1 MHGSSNEAGPPLS
14 GATLD
19 GAGLADPAP
28 VTDYRV
34 RPATAADADAIC
46 RIYNQGIEDRVAT
59 LETEL
64 RTPEERRRWL
74 ANRSPRHPVVV
85 AEPTAPR
92 FVGGHG
98 GGETEPGRTFVK
110 PPTEGSGPADP
121 WRQGGGETGPGRTFV
136 RPPTEGS
143 GPSDP
148 WRQGGGETGPGRT
161 FVRPPTESS
170 GLAAPA
176 TIVGWGSL
184 SVFNSRE
191 AYRFVAD
198 FSIYVERAWRGR
210 GVGRAMLEALI
221 ELARTHG
228 SHKLVLSAFPFNA
241 GGGRSTRSWAS
252 APSASTESK
261 ACSTA
266 SGWTRSSWRSCSN
279 RAGAQQ

>member
-85 AEPTAPR
+85 AEPTEPR

-110 PPTEGSGPADP
+110 PPTEGSGPSDP

-161 FVRPPTESS
+161 FVRPPTEGS
-170 GLAAPA
+170 GPA
-176 TIVGWGSL
+176 DPVTVVGWGSL
-184 SVFNSRE
+184 NVFNSRE

-228 SHKLVLSAFPFNA
+228 FHKLVLSAFPFNA
-241 GGGRSTRSWAS
+241 GGGALYEKLGFRTVGVYREQGLLDGKWVD
-252 APSASTESK
+252 TIIMEK
-261 ACSTA
+261 LL
-266 SGWTRSSWRSCSN
+266 
-279 RAGAQQ
+279 

>member
-85 AEPTAPR
+85 AEPTEPR

-98 GGETEPGRTFVK
+98 GGETEPGRTFVR

-121 WRQGGGETGPGRTFV
+121 GVKAEVKRGRAAPLSGHPRKAPAPRTPGVKAEVKRGRAAPLSGHPRRAPAPRTPGVKAEVKRGRAAPLSGHPRKAPAPRTPLQWSAGGASTSSTRGRPTGSSPTSRSTSSGPG
-136 RPPTEGS
+136 
-143 GPSDP
+143 
-148 WRQGGGETGPGRT
+148 
-161 FVRPPTESS
+161 
-170 GLAAPA
+170 A
-176 TIVGWGSL
+176 
-184 SVFNSRE
+184 
-191 AYRFVAD
+191 
-198 FSIYVERAWRGR
+198 
-210 GVGRAMLEALI
+210 
-221 ELARTHG
+221 
-228 SHKLVLSAFPFNA
+228 
-241 GGGRSTRSWAS
+241 
-252 APSASTESK
+252 
-261 ACSTA
+261 
-266 SGWTRSSWRSCSN
+266 
-279 RAGAQQ
+279 AGAWGARCSKR